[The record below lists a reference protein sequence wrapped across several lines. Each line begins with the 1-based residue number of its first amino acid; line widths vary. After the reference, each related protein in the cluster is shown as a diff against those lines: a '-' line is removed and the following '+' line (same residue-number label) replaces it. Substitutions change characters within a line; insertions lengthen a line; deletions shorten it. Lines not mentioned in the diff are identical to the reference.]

1 MNSPQNQPEDSQEIS
16 RWTRAYA
23 QNRSLPVVVLLL
35 IFLAINLVIGGASL
49 LAGTAYRSG
58 NMFLF
63 WVAIAAL
70 VPAFG
75 AIIFFSVPRWARKF
89 QTWLMGRLYAKEGN
103 VAFSQQNRHA
113 TAWGV
118 ILVVCFGTC
127 VAASVILGFF
137 FDIPSKYMQPIS
149 ALYVVPFLVGLWL
162 LMRPMAGYAALLW
175 PLLYA
180 IHAILILAGAPILF
194 TGPWEVLNIVI
205 PIAGYG
211 LLASLAGHFYSRVA
225 LRHLKH
231 LAQAGANHADSL
243 EEARSS

>member
-1 MNSPQNQPEDSQEIS
+1 MNRAQNQPEDPQEIS

-23 QNRSLPVVVLLL
+23 QNRSLPVVVFLL

-75 AIIFFSVPRWARKF
+75 AIVFFSVPRWAGKF
-89 QTWLMGRLYAKEGN
+89 QTWLIGRLYAKEGN
-103 VAFSQQNRHA
+103 VAFSLQNRHA

-127 VAASVILGFF
+127 VAGSVILGFF
-137 FDIPSKYMQPIS
+137 FDIPTKYMQPIS

-180 IHAILILAGAPILF
+180 IHAILIVAGAPILF
-194 TGPWEVLNIVI
+194 TGPWQVLNMVI

-211 LLASLAGHFYSRVA
+211 LVASLAGHLYSRVA
-225 LRHLKH
+225 LRHLKR
-231 LAQAGANHADSL
+231 LAQVDPSNAPQPKEVRGS
-243 EEARSS
+243 